1 MCIRYLQWGGEFM
14 YFMVSDKM
22 LDVISASICVNL
34 MISKSGSNIRAGS
47 PGNFEAELRL
57 PRQN

>member
-1 MCIRYLQWGGEFM
+1 MR
-14 YFMVSDKM
+14 DKN
-22 LDVISASICVNL
+22 IGT
-34 MISKSGSNIRAGS
+34 KTGSNIRVGS